1 MVGLDTQALAQENG
15 VMQARRV
22 SQRERDAAV
31 ARLTPRLVDGS
42 LSTDTFAAR
51 VERAYAARTKPELRE
66 LLADL
71 PRWAPLK
78 DAVERLRD
86 GRART
91 REGPA
96 QELRLPDTPRRIA
109 LSLGRDGDCDF
120 IVDESTV
127 SRRHA
132 ILRRTPEGWEVSDA
146 GSTNGTRLNGWR
158 VDRAALRPG
167 DELRLGLARLVVR
180 GDPPARARSLG
191 NESS

>member
-1 MVGLDTQALAQENG
+1 MDRMVGLDTQALGQENEG
-15 VMQARRV
+15 MQERRV

-31 ARLTPRLVDGS
+31 ARLTPRFTDGS
-42 LSTDTFAAR
+42 LSTDTFSAR

-71 PRWAPLK
+71 PRWA
-78 DAVERLRD
+78 RLRD
-86 GRART
+86 AVDRLRERRAHERAA
-91 REGPA
+91 PP
-96 QELRLPDTPRRIA
+96 QELRLPDTTKRIA

-120 IVDESTV
+120 IVDDGTV

-132 ILRRTPEGWEVSDA
+132 FLRRTPEGWEVQDA

-167 DELRLGLARLVVR
+167 DELRVGLCRFVVR
-180 GDPPARARSLG
+180 G
-191 NESS
+191 